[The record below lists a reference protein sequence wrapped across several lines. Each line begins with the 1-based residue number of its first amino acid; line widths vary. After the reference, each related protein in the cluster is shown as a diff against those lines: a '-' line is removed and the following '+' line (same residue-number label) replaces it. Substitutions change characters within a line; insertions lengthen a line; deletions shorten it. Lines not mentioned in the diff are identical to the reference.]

1 MLTLLLVLL
10 VAMQGVLEGASL
22 TVEDSV
28 TGTTPRYI
36 GACSALSFY
45 ESDLQD
51 LGINTYRFWTN
62 SMQLLEWQD
71 DNQDFGSPTSEA
83 IRADEANGFANT
95 IPWDFWDTTFNR
107 DDAWRRGTQNFN
119 DMFSIARQNDIEPIV
134 VLRTWENP
142 PDGPEWPISSPID
155 EDDLNE
161 WWEHCFAIAY
171 WLNVRND
178 YQVKYFEVLNE
189 PDLSSQG
196 WNGTMD
202 EYVQLVK
209 TAADAVTYA
218 SGLAGVSSYVMAPV
232 VSNSGSAYVADIFT
246 DADGSVD
253 VADYHNYDND
263 QVTFEG
269 HVTTMKNKVIAYD
282 TDEVTEP
289 LWLTEFGVYGN
300 YSESNPRYDTYER
313 AMLTAH
319 QLRILAEQG
328 VEGATIF
335 SMYDWGLDDW
345 GRGLININ
353 LDGGSETVYTETY
366 YSYRLMVRGL
376 AGGKDILGEDTD
388 FTGDLMVTRGG
399 DGVVNILVFDGGET
413 FQTDISELGIT
424 IGHLKLYQYDS
435 DGTRDELVSEFDFSG
450 GTFSFQ
456 APDNG
461 IVLAQVEAVP
471 EPGSAAL
478 VALSAAFGFF
488 VRRRWRR
495 RQVRSTHD
503 DTMQRTDA

>member
-202 EYVQLVK
+202 EYVQLVE

-218 SGLAGVSSYVMAPV
+218 SGLAGAAHTWQTSSPMPTVPWM
-232 VSNSGSAYVADIFT
+232 
-246 DADGSVD
+246 
-253 VADYHNYDND
+253 
-263 QVTFEG
+263 
-269 HVTTMKNKVIAYD
+269 
-282 TDEVTEP
+282 
-289 LWLTEFGVYGN
+289 WL
-300 YSESNPRYDTYER
+300 
-313 AMLTAH
+313 
-319 QLRILAEQG
+319 I
-328 VEGATIF
+328 
-335 SMYDWGLDDW
+335 
-345 GRGLININ
+345 
-353 LDGGSETVYTETY
+353 
-366 YSYRLMVRGL
+366 
-376 AGGKDILGEDTD
+376 
-388 FTGDLMVTRGG
+388 
-399 DGVVNILVFDGGET
+399 
-413 FQTDISELGIT
+413 IT
-424 IGHLKLYQYDS
+424 ITTTTRSPLK
-435 DGTRDELVSEFDFSG
+435 
-450 GTFSFQ
+450 
-456 APDNG
+456 A
-461 IVLAQVEAVP
+461 
-471 EPGSAAL
+471 
-478 VALSAAFGFF
+478 
-488 VRRRWRR
+488 
-495 RQVRSTHD
+495 
-503 DTMQRTDA
+503 M